1 MLTPVQKQDRFI
13 RLQISM
19 IRISTKRKEV
29 GIMEKKKKGLTRRES
44 LKVIGAGAGLLAM
57 GFPIKL
63 EAQEP
68 IRLGTLCPLTGA
80 GGPYGPQ
87 MEEAMTR
94 VVKEINESGG
104 IHGHQI
110 QLFHE
115 DSQTNPEAAVRA
127 AHKLIEVNKV
137 NAIMGTWAS
146 AVTLA
151 IAPICYNNKVF
162 DISVSG
168 ADAISGLKDDDY
180 IFRTQPNTFIQSEVY
195 GRFALERK
203 WKKMAYM
210 AVQTPYAKTFGD
222 TFKKTVEA
230 GGATV
235 VEYLIYEA
243 NKPSY
248 RSELTKV
255 LASKPED
262 IVTQGYSP
270 DSIILFKEL
279 FKMGFKGR
287 IVGPGFAIN
296 QKVVDSVGAE
306 VAEGIYILDPGTDP
320 QSPAYKNLVRLLGTT
335 EINSYAAQTY
345 DHINLVAL
353 SLWAG
358 KVYTGTGIR
367 DHIRT
372 ISNPPGV
379 EVGSFQEG
387 MKGLREGKKINY
399 QGASGA
405 ADFDEKGDILS
416 RPFMF
421 SQVKSGKIVS
431 TGWIKG

>member
-1 MLTPVQKQDRFI
+1 
-13 RLQISM
+13 
-19 IRISTKRKEV
+19 
-29 GIMEKKKKGLTRRES
+29 MEKNNKALTRRES
-44 LKVIGAGAGLLAM
+44 LKVIGAGAGFLAM
-57 GFPIKL
+57 GFPLKL
-63 EAQEP
+63 NAQEP

-87 MEEAMTR
+87 MQEAISR
-94 VVKEINESGG
+94 VVKEINDSGG
-104 IHGHQI
+104 IHGRQI

-127 AHKLIEVNKV
+127 THKLIEINKV
-137 NAIMGTWAS
+137 IAIMGTWAS

-168 ADAISGLKDDDY
+168 ADAISDLQDDDY

-195 GRFALERK
+195 GQFALEK
-203 WKKMAYM
+203 GWKKIAYM

-222 TFKKTVEA
+222 TFKKKVEA
-230 GGATV
+230 GGAKV

-255 LASKPED
+255 LASNPEHSL
-262 IVTQGYSP
+262 TMGYSP
-270 DSIILFKEL
+270 DSIVVFKEL
-279 FKMGFKGR
+279 FRMGYKGGV
-287 IVGPGFAIN
+287 VGPGFAIN
-296 QKVVDSVGAE
+296 QKVVDNVGAE

-367 DHIRT
+367 DHLRT
-372 ISNPPGV
+372 ISNPPGI
-379 EVGSFQEG
+379 EVGTFQEG
-387 MKGLREGKKINY
+387 MKSLKEVKKINY

-405 ADFDEKGDILS
+405 CDFDGKGDILS
-416 RPFMF
+416 RPFSY
-421 SQVKSGKIVS
+421 SQVKSGKIVNI
-431 TGWIKG
+431 GWIKG

>member
-1 MLTPVQKQDRFI
+1 
-13 RLQISM
+13 
-19 IRISTKRKEV
+19 
-29 GIMEKKKKGLTRRES
+29 MENEIKWLTRRES
-44 LKVIGAGAGLLAM
+44 LKVIGATAGFLAM
-57 GFPIKL
+57 GFPFRL
-63 EAQEP
+63 NAQEP

-80 GGPYGPQ
+80 GGPYGSQ
-87 MEEAMTR
+87 MEKAISL
-94 VVKEINESGG
+94 VVKEINDLGG
-104 IHGHQI
+104 IHGQQI

-137 NAIMGTWAS
+137 IAIMGHWAS

-151 IAPICYNNKVF
+151 VAPICYNNKVF

-168 ADAISGLKDDDY
+168 ADAISDLKDDDY
-180 IFRTQPNTFIQSEVY
+180 IFRTQPSTLIQVEANS
-195 GRFALERK
+195 RFTLEK
-203 WKKMAYM
+203 GWKRIAYM

-222 TFKKTVEA
+222 IFKKRVEA

-255 LASKPED
+255 LASKPEHIMLLGYTPD
-262 IVTQGYSP
+262 MIV
-270 DSIILFKEL
+270 IFKEL
-279 FKMGFKGR
+279 FRMGYNGG
-287 IVGPGFAIN
+287 ILGPGFAIN
-296 QKVVDSVGAE
+296 QKLVDNVGAE

-320 QSPAYKNLVRLLGTT
+320 QSPAYKNLVRLMGTT
-335 EINSYAAQTY
+335 GVDSYTAQTY

-367 DHIRT
+367 DHLRT
-372 ISNPPGV
+372 ISNPPGI

-387 MKGLREGKKINY
+387 MKLLKEGKKINY

-405 ADFDEKGDILS
+405 CDFDEKGDILS
-416 RPFMF
+416 RPFSY

-431 TGWIKG
+431 IGWIKG